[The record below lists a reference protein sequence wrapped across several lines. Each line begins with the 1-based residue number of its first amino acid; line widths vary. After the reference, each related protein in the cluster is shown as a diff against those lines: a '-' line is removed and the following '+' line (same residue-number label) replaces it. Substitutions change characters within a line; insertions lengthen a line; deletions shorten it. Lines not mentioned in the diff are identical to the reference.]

1 MATYKKNEYIKTP
14 DFEAKY
20 SELINDIHN
29 TKYITKTAILALLK
43 DFKNKVVTYE
53 PREEIEV
60 YKFMEVR

>member
-1 MATYKKNEYIKTP
+1 MATYKKNETIKTA
-14 DFEAKY
+14 DFETKIA
-20 SELINDIHN
+20 ELTNDIYN